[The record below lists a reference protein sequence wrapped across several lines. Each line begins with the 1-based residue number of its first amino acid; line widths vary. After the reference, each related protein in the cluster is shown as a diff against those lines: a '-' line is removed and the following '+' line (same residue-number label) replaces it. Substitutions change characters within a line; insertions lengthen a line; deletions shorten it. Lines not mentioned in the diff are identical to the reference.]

1 MNFSKIVKNIVVW
14 KQIGL
19 IIGATILLVIISSWI
34 LGIYTHHGESVVMP
48 KVTGKSLEQVKSELS
63 TTHFE
68 LIVRDSIFDSKA
80 PKHSIV
86 SQDPIAGSKVKE
98 RRKIY
103 VTIVS
108 MASKKV
114 PIPNLNDVSLRQATQ
129 LLESNG
135 FKVGQV
141 IYQPSEFDNIIIEQR
156 YKGKIIMEG
165 TLLEQGSAIT
175 LIVGKTSNTEGSSEE
190 KEESEN

>member
-1 MNFSKIVKNIVVW
+1 MNFSAILKNVIVW
-14 KQIGL
+14 KQIAFIL
-19 IIGATILLVIISSWI
+19 GATILLVIISSWI
-34 LGIYTHHGESVVMP
+34 LGFYTRHGESVVMP

-68 LIVRDSIFDSKA
+68 LIVRDSVFDSKA
-80 PKHSIV
+80 PKHSII

-98 RRKIY
+98 HRKIY

-114 PIPNLNDVSLRQATQ
+114 PMPNLSDVSLRQASQ

-156 YKGKIIMEG
+156 LKGRKVAEG
-165 TLLEQGSAIT
+165 EMIEQGSTIT
-175 LIVGKTSNTEGSSEE
+175 LIVGKSGSESGSDGE
-190 KEESEN
+190 KEDSNN